1 MCRLVAFCR
10 LATAVALGPI
20 ARGDDLDAH
29 VAAGLGSLIVAAVGL
44 LLPTLL
50 VRFLYQEKIFIR
62 L

>member
-1 MCRLVAFCR
+1 MCRLIAFCG
-10 LATAVALGPI
+10 LAMAVALGSI

-29 VAAGLGSLIVAAVGL
+29 VAAGLGGLIVAAVGL
-44 LLPTLL
+44 LLPILL